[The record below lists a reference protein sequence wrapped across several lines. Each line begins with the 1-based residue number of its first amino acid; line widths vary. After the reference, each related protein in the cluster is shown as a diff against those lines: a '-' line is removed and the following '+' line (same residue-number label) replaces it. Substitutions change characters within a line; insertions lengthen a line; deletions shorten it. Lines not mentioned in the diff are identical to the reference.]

1 VTDRVAQ
8 PRMTPSIHV
17 GPGEQPE
24 LARAVETA
32 GGSLVPLEG
41 ADGVVWANFQ
51 PESLPELPR
60 SVRWVQLPSAGVE
73 PWMRRIADTPQ
84 VTFTSAAGAYAP
96 QVAEHALAQLLAG
109 VRGIVAAARL
119 PTWEIPEHRTLAGT
133 TVAIVGAG
141 GIGRALIEQLAPLDV
156 EVIAVT
162 RRGHDVPGAAE
173 TLPADRVGEVWSAAD
188 HFVIGAP
195 ATGATRRLV
204 GARELAAMRAHAWI
218 VNIARGSLIDTD
230 ALVAAL
236 RERRIGGAA
245 LDVTDP
251 EPLPDG
257 HPLWTLPNALIT
269 PHIAN
274 PEAALT
280 RQLAERVRENVTRLA
295 AGEALLAPIDAERG
309 Y

>member
-1 VTDRVAQ
+1 
-8 PRMTPSIHV
+8 MSPSIHV

-24 LARAVETA
+24 LAHAVETA
-32 GGSLVPLEG
+32 GGTVVSLAQ
-41 ADGVVWANFQ
+41 ADGVVWAGTK
-51 PESLPELPR
+51 PDSLPELPR

-73 PWMRRIADTPQ
+73 PWMSRIAATPN

-96 QVAEHALAQLLAG
+96 QVAEHALALLLAG
-109 VRGIVAAARL
+109 LRGIAASARERA
-119 PTWEIPEHRTLAGT
+119 WRIPPHRTLSGA

-141 GIGRALIEQLAPLDV
+141 GIGRALIEQLAPFNV

-162 RRGHDVPGAAE
+162 RRGHDVPGAAR
-173 TLPADRVGEVWSAAD
+173 TLAADAIGDVWGQAD
-188 HFVIGAP
+188 HFVIAAP
-195 ATGATRRLV
+195 ATGATRHLV
-204 GARELAAMRAHAWI
+204 GAHELAAMRGHSWI

-230 ALVAAL
+230 ALVDAL

-280 RQLAERVRENVTRLA
+280 RQLARRVRENVERLA
-295 AGEALLAPIDAERG
+295 SGEALIAQVDAERG

>member
-1 VTDRVAQ
+1 VH
-8 PRMTPSIHV
+8 PSIHV
-17 GPGEQPE
+17 GPGDQPE

-32 GGSLVPLEG
+32 GGALSPLER
-41 ADGVVWANFQ
+41 ADGVVWAGTR
-51 PESLPELPR
+51 PDSLPDLPR

-84 VTFTSAAGAYAP
+84 VTFTSAAGVYAP
-96 QVAEHALAQLLAG
+96 QVAEHALALLLAG
-109 VRGIVAAARL
+109 VRGLVASARAQE
-119 PTWEIPEHRTLAGT
+119 WVIPPHRTLAGA

-141 GIGRALIEQLAPLDV
+141 GIGRELIAQLVPHDV

-173 TLPADRVGEVWSAAD
+173 TLPADRVGEVWRRAD
-188 HFVIGAP
+188 HFVLAAP

-204 GARELAAMRAHAWI
+204 GAGELTAMRAHSWI

-251 EPLPDG
+251 EPLPAG
-257 HPLWTLPNALIT
+257 HPLWSLPNALIT

-274 PEAALT
+274 PDEELV
-280 RQLAERVRENVTRLA
+280 RRLAERVRENVSRLA
-295 AGEALLAPIDAERG
+295 AGEALLSPIDADRG

>member
-1 VTDRVAQ
+1 
-8 PRMTPSIHV
+8 MLPSIHV
-17 GPGEQPE
+17 GPGDQPE
-24 LARAVETA
+24 LANAVETA
-32 GGSLVPLEG
+32 GGTVVSLAQ
-41 ADGVVWANFQ
+41 ADGVVWAGQ
-51 PESLPELPR
+51 PDSLPDLPR

-73 PWMRRIADTPQ
+73 PWMSRIAATPH

-96 QVAEHALAQLLAG
+96 QVAEHALALLLAG
-109 VRGIVAAARL
+109 LRGIAASARRQ
-119 PTWEIPEHRTLAGT
+119 TWEIPPHRTLSGA

-141 GIGRALIEQLAPLDV
+141 GIGRALIEQMAPFGV

-162 RRGHDVPGAAE
+162 RRGHEVPGAE
-173 TLPADRVGEVWSAAD
+173 RTLSADQIGEIWGAAD
-188 HFVIGAP
+188 HFVIAAP
-195 ATGATRRLV
+195 ATGATRHLV
-204 GARELAAMRAHAWI
+204 GAPELSAMRSHTWI

-230 ALVAAL
+230 ALVDAL

-274 PEAALT
+274 PQAALT
-280 RQLAERVRENVTRLA
+280 RQLARRVRENVERLA
-295 AGEALLAPIDAERG
+295 SGEALIAQVDAERG

>member
-1 VTDRVAQ
+1 
-8 PRMTPSIHV
+8 MTTMSPSIHV
-17 GPGEQPE
+17 GPGEQAE
-24 LARAVETA
+24 LARAVESA
-32 GGSLVPLEG
+32 GGSVTPLAS
-41 ADGVVWANFQ
+41 ADGVVWAGTG
-51 PESLPELPR
+51 PDSLPELPR

-96 QVAEHALAQLLAG
+96 QVAEHALALLLAG
-109 VRGIVAAARL
+109 VRGIAAAARTQ
-119 PTWEIPEHRTLAGT
+119 TWEIPPHRTLAGS

-141 GIGRALIEQLAPLDV
+141 GIGRALIEQLAPHAV

-162 RRGHDVPGAAE
+162 RRGHDVPGAAR
-173 TLPADRVGEVWSAAD
+173 TLAADAVSEIWGAAD
-188 HFVIGAP
+188 HFVIAAP
-195 ATGATRRLV
+195 ATGATRHLV
-204 GARELAAMRAHAWI
+204 GARELAAMRRHAWI

-236 RERRIGGAA
+236 REGRIGGAA

-257 HPLWTLPNALIT
+257 HPLWTLPNALVT

-280 RQLAERVRENVTRLA
+280 RQLAERVRENVARLA
-295 AGEALLAPIDAERG
+295 AGEALIAPIDAERG

>member
-1 VTDRVAQ
+1 
-8 PRMTPSIHV
+8 MLPSIHV
-17 GPGEQPE
+17 GPGDQPE

-32 GGSLVPLEG
+32 GGSVVSLG
-41 ADGVVWANFQ
+41 QADGVVWAGTK
-51 PESLPELPR
+51 PDSLPDLPR

-73 PWMRRIADTPQ
+73 PWMDRISATPQ

-96 QVAEHALAQLLAG
+96 QVAEHALALLLAG
-109 VRGIVAAARL
+109 VRGIVGSARQR
-119 PTWEIPEHRTLAGT
+119 TWEIPPHTTLAGT
-133 TVAIVGAG
+133 TVAIIGAG
-141 GIGRALIEQLAPLDV
+141 GIGRALIAELAPHAV

-162 RRGHDVPGAAE
+162 RRGHDVPGAAR
-173 TLPADRVGEVWSAAD
+173 TLPSDRLGEIWGAAD
-188 HFVIGAP
+188 HFVIAAP
-195 ATGATRRLV
+195 ATDATRHLV
-204 GARELAAMRAHAWI
+204 GAPELAKMREHAWI

-230 ALVAAL
+230 ALVEAL

-257 HPLWTLPNALIT
+257 HPLWELALIT

-280 RQLAERVRENVTRLA
+280 RRLAERVRENVTRLA
-295 AGEALLAPIDAERG
+295 SGEALIAQIDPERG

>member
-1 VTDRVAQ
+1 
-8 PRMTPSIHV
+8 MSPSIHV

-32 GGSLVPLEG
+32 GGSVVSLG
-41 ADGVVWANFQ
+41 QADGVVWAGTK
-51 PESLPELPR
+51 PDSLPDLPR

-73 PWMRRIADTPQ
+73 PWMERISATPQ

-96 QVAEHALAQLLAG
+96 QVAEHALALLLAG
-109 VRGIVAAARL
+109 ARGIVDSARQK
-119 PTWEIPEHRTLAGT
+119 TWEVPAHDTLAGA
-133 TVAIVGAG
+133 TVAIIGAG
-141 GIGRALIEQLAPLDV
+141 GIGRALITQPAPFAV
-156 EVIAVT
+156 EVLAIT
-162 RRGHDVPGAAE
+162 RRGHDVPGPAR
-173 TLPADRVGEVWSAAD
+173 TLPADRLDEIWDAAD
-188 HFVIGAP
+188 HFVIAAP
-195 ATGATRRLV
+195 ATDATRHLV
-204 GARELAAMRAHAWI
+204 GAGELAKMRSHAWI

-230 ALVAAL
+230 ALVEAL

-257 HPLWTLPNALIT
+257 HPLWDLALIT

-274 PEAALT
+274 PEHALT
-280 RQLAERVRENVTRLA
+280 RRLAERVSENVTRLA
-295 AGEALLAPIDAERG
+295 SGEALLAQIDPERG

>member
-1 VTDRVAQ
+1 
-8 PRMTPSIHV
+8 MCPSIHV

-24 LARAVETA
+24 LSRAVESA
-32 GGSLVPLEG
+32 GGSLVRLG
-41 ADGVVWANFQ
+41 QADGVVWAGVK

-73 PWMRRIADTPQ
+73 PWMPRIAATPH

-96 QVAEHALAQLLAG
+96 QVAEHALALLLAG
-109 VRGIVAAARL
+109 VRGIVATARGRS
-119 PTWEIPEHRTLAGT
+119 WRIPPHGTLAGA

-141 GIGRALIEQLAPLDV
+141 GIGRALIAQLAPLDV

-162 RRGHDVPGAAE
+162 RRGHDVPGAAR
-173 TLPADRVGEVWSAAD
+173 TLGSDRLGEVWGAAD
-188 HFVIGAP
+188 HFVIAAP
-195 ATGATRRLV
+195 ATDATRQLI
-204 GARELAAMRAHAWI
+204 GARELAAMRRHAWI
-218 VNIARGSLIDTD
+218 VNVARGSLIDTD
-230 ALVAAL
+230 ALVSAL
-236 RERRIGGAA
+236 REERIGGAA

-274 PEAALT
+274 PQVELT
-280 RQLAERVRENVTRLA
+280 RRLAERVRENVERLA
-295 AGEALLAPIDAERG
+295 SGEPLIAQIDPERG

>member
-1 VTDRVAQ
+1 
-8 PRMTPSIHV
+8 MLPSIHV

-32 GGSLVPLEG
+32 GGSVVSLG
-41 ADGVVWANFQ
+41 QADGVVWAGTK
-51 PESLPELPR
+51 PDSLPDLPR

-73 PWMRRIADTPQ
+73 PWMDRISATPQ

-96 QVAEHALAQLLAG
+96 QVAEHALALLLAG
-109 VRGIVAAARL
+109 VRGIVDSARQR
-119 PTWEIPEHRTLAGT
+119 TWEIPPHDTLTGS
-133 TVAIVGAG
+133 TVAIIGAG
-141 GIGRALIEQLAPLDV
+141 GIGQALIAQLAPLTVD
-156 EVIAVT
+156 VIAVT
-162 RRGHDVPGAAE
+162 RRGHDVPGAAR
-173 TLPADRVGEVWSAAD
+173 TLAADRLGEVWGAAD
-188 HFVIGAP
+188 HFVIAAP
-195 ATGATRRLV
+195 ATSATRHLV
-204 GARELAAMRAHAWI
+204 GAAELAQMREHAWI

-230 ALVAAL
+230 ALALSL

-257 HPLWTLPNALIT
+257 HPLWDLALIT

-274 PEAALT
+274 PEHALT
-280 RQLAERVRENVTRLA
+280 RRLAERVQENVTRLA
-295 AGEALLAPIDAERG
+295 SGEALIAQIDPERG

>member
-1 VTDRVAQ
+1 MPPA
-8 PRMTPSIHV
+8 IHV

-24 LARAVETA
+24 LARAVELA
-32 GGSLVPLEG
+32 GGSLAPLAQ
-41 ADGVVWANFQ
+41 ADGVVWAGTG
-51 PESLPELPR
+51 PDSLPDLPR
-60 SVRWVQLPSAGVE
+60 SVRWVQLPSAGVQ

-84 VTFTSAAGAYAP
+84 VTFTSAAGAYSP
-96 QVAEHALAQLLAG
+96 QVAEHALALLLAG
-109 VRGIVAAARL
+109 VRGIVESIHARRWDV
-119 PTWEIPEHRTLAGT
+119 PPHRTLAGS

-141 GIGRALIEQLAPLDV
+141 GVGRALIEQLAPHDV

-173 TLPADRVGEVWSAAD
+173 TLPADRVGEIWGRAD
-188 HFVIGAP
+188 HFVLAAP
-195 ATGATRRLV
+195 ETGATRHLV
-204 GARELAAMRAHAWI
+204 GAGELRAMRRHAWV
-218 VNIARGSLIDTD
+218 VNVARGSLIDTD

-257 HPLWTLPNALIT
+257 HPLWTLPNAGVT
-269 PHIAN
+269 PHVAN
-274 PEAALT
+274 PQAALT
-280 RQLAERVRENVTRLA
+280 RRLAERVSENVARLA
-295 AGEALLAPIDAERG
+295 AGEALLSPIDAERG